1 MTPDKRHPGRPPKT
15 STERVAEVRAR
26 RRALGLR
33 RLEVYAHPE
42 DHEPI
47 KVLAAKLQR
56 KRERTKAK
64 EK

>member
-1 MTPDKRHPGRPPKT
+1 VTAKT
-15 STERVAEVRAR
+15 STERVNKSRKQR
-26 RRALGLR
+26 LALFGLT

-56 KRERTKAK
+56 KRERNRK